1 MSTNINTNFE
11 YINELS
17 DLELVEI
24 FNNSVGVNA
33 WGNARSQY
41 INKIHNEFLK
51 RNIDSSLIINRHTM
65 SLAKRIKLQDG
76 VIVFDTT
83 KEIKHKTY
91 TAKVNIG
98 LQKNYDN
105 TYYEKNEY
113 IEYLQ
118 NYQSNLIKEEKIH
131 LSAAVQE
138 FELVY
143 GNLVEKHLVLNFVNY
158 PKFPLEINIFKKNI
172 NLLGKKM
179 MEQFNQNRI
188 MIEYPDET
196 IVFEIDPKI
205 DPKISL

>member
-1 MSTNINTNFE
+1 MGTRFKEKSNQ
-11 YINELS
+11 
-17 DLELVEI
+17 DLVDI
-24 FNNSVGVNA
+24 FNNEVGNPG
-33 WGNARSQY
+33 WGSTRAKFLSELREEMLGRA
-41 INKIHNEFLK
+41 INFSLVAQKDSLQLSKKIILMDDKIAFDMTNE
-51 RNIDSSLIINRHTM
+51 
-65 SLAKRIKLQDG
+65 IKL
-76 VIVFDTT
+76 
-83 KEIKHKTY
+83 ETY
-91 TAKVNIG
+91 TAKLNIG

-105 TYYEKNEY
+105 TYYAKSDYIQFLQEYQTKLITEKG
-113 IEYLQ
+113 
-118 NYQSNLIKEEKIH
+118 IH

-196 IVFEIDPKI
+196 IVFEIDPKN

>member
-1 MSTNINTNFE
+1 MGTRFKEKSNQ
-11 YINELS
+11 
-17 DLELVEI
+17 DLVDI
-24 FNNSVGVNA
+24 FNNEVGNSG
-33 WGNARSQY
+33 WGSTRAKFLSELREEMLGRAINFSLVAQKDSLQLSKK
-41 INKIHNEFLK
+41 IILMDNKIAFDMTNE
-51 RNIDSSLIINRHTM
+51 
-65 SLAKRIKLQDG
+65 IKL
-76 VIVFDTT
+76 
-83 KEIKHKTY
+83 ETY
-91 TAKVNIG
+91 TAKLNIG

-105 TYYEKNEY
+105 TYYAKSDYIQFLQEYQTKLITEKG
-113 IEYLQ
+113 
-118 NYQSNLIKEEKIH
+118 IH

-196 IVFEIDPKI
+196 IVFEIDPKN

>member
-1 MSTNINTNFE
+1 MGTRFKEKSNQ
-11 YINELS
+11 
-17 DLELVEI
+17 DLVDI
-24 FNNSVGVNA
+24 FNNEVGNSG
-33 WGNARSQY
+33 WGSTRAKFLSELREEMLGRA
-41 INKIHNEFLK
+41 INFSLVAQKDSLQLSKKIILMDDK
-51 RNIDSSLIINRHTM
+51 
-65 SLAKRIKLQDG
+65 
-76 VIVFDTT
+76 IVFDMTN
-83 KEIKHKTY
+83 EIKLETY
-91 TAKVNIG
+91 TAKLNIG
-98 LQKNYDN
+98 LQKNYYN
-105 TYYEKNEY
+105 TYYAKSDYIQFLQEYQTKLITEKG
-113 IEYLQ
+113 
-118 NYQSNLIKEEKIH
+118 IH

>member
-1 MSTNINTNFE
+1 MGTRFIE
-11 YINELS
+11 KS
-17 DLELVEI
+17 DQDLVDI
-24 FNNSVGVNA
+24 FNNEVGNSG
-33 WGNARSQY
+33 WGSTRAKFLSELREEMLGRRLDFGLVARKDSLQLSK
-41 INKIHNEFLK
+41 KIILMDDKIAFDITDE
-51 RNIDSSLIINRHTM
+51 
-65 SLAKRIKLQDG
+65 IKL
-76 VIVFDTT
+76 
-83 KEIKHKTY
+83 ETY

-105 TYYEKNEY
+105 TYYAKSDYIQFLQEYQTKLITEKG
-113 IEYLQ
+113 
-118 NYQSNLIKEEKIH
+118 IH

-172 NLLGKKM
+172 NVLGKKM
-179 MEQFNQNRI
+179 MEQFYQNRI

>member
-1 MSTNINTNFE
+1 MGTRFKEKSNQ
-11 YINELS
+11 
-17 DLELVEI
+17 DLVDI
-24 FNNSVGVNA
+24 FNNEVGNSG
-33 WGNARSQY
+33 WGSTRAKFLSELREEMLGRA
-41 INKIHNEFLK
+41 INFSLVAQKDSLQLSKKIILMDDKIAFDMSNE
-51 RNIDSSLIINRHTM
+51 
-65 SLAKRIKLQDG
+65 IKL
-76 VIVFDTT
+76 
-83 KEIKHKTY
+83 ETY
-91 TAKVNIG
+91 TAKLNIG

-105 TYYEKNEY
+105 TYYAKSDYIQFLQEYQTKLITEKG
-113 IEYLQ
+113 
-118 NYQSNLIKEEKIH
+118 IH

>member
-1 MSTNINTNFE
+1 MGTRFKE
-11 YINELS
+11 KS
-17 DLELVEI
+17 DQDLVDI
-24 FNNSVGVNA
+24 FNNEVGNPG
-33 WGNARSQY
+33 WGSTRAKLLSELREEMLGRA
-41 INKIHNEFLK
+41 INFSLVAQKDSLQLSKKIILMDDKIAFDMTNE
-51 RNIDSSLIINRHTM
+51 
-65 SLAKRIKLQDG
+65 IKL
-76 VIVFDTT
+76 
-83 KEIKHKTY
+83 ETY
-91 TAKVNIG
+91 TAKLNIG

-179 MEQFNQNRI
+179 MEKFYQNRI

-205 DPKISL
+205 DPKISS

>member
-1 MSTNINTNFE
+1 MGTRFKEKSNQ
-11 YINELS
+11 
-17 DLELVEI
+17 DLVDI
-24 FNNSVGVNA
+24 FNNEVGNSG
-33 WGNARSQY
+33 WGSTRAKFLSELREEMLGRA
-41 INKIHNEFLK
+41 INFSLVAQKDSLQLSKKIILMDDKIAFDMTNE
-51 RNIDSSLIINRHTM
+51 
-65 SLAKRIKLQDG
+65 IKL
-76 VIVFDTT
+76 
-83 KEIKHKTY
+83 ETY
-91 TAKVNIG
+91 TAKLNIG

-105 TYYEKNEY
+105 TYYAKSDYIQFLQEYQTKLITEKG
-113 IEYLQ
+113 
-118 NYQSNLIKEEKIH
+118 IH

-179 MEQFNQNRI
+179 MEQFYQNRI

>member
-1 MSTNINTNFE
+1 MGTRFKEKSNQ
-11 YINELS
+11 
-17 DLELVEI
+17 DLVDI
-24 FNNSVGVNA
+24 FNNEVGNSG
-33 WGNARSQY
+33 WGSTRAKFLSELREEMLGRA
-41 INKIHNEFLK
+41 INFSLVAQKDSLQLSKKIILMDDKIAFDMTNE
-51 RNIDSSLIINRHTM
+51 
-65 SLAKRIKLQDG
+65 IKL
-76 VIVFDTT
+76 
-83 KEIKHKTY
+83 ETY
-91 TAKVNIG
+91 TAKLNIG

-105 TYYEKNEY
+105 TYYAKSEY
-113 IEYLQ
+113 IQFLQEYQ
-118 NYQSNLIKEEKIH
+118 TKLITEKGIH

>member
-1 MSTNINTNFE
+1 MGTRFKEKSNQ
-11 YINELS
+11 
-17 DLELVEI
+17 DLVDI
-24 FNNSVGVNA
+24 FNNEVGNSG
-33 WGNARSQY
+33 WGSTRAKFLSELREEMLGRA
-41 INKIHNEFLK
+41 INFSLVAQKDSLQLSKKIILMDDKIAFDMTNE
-51 RNIDSSLIINRHTM
+51 
-65 SLAKRIKLQDG
+65 IKL
-76 VIVFDTT
+76 
-83 KEIKHKTY
+83 ETY
-91 TAKVNIG
+91 TAKLNIG

-105 TYYEKNEY
+105 TYYAKSDYIQFLQEYQTKLITEKG
-113 IEYLQ
+113 
-118 NYQSNLIKEEKIH
+118 IH